1 MKLKNSGFSVKL
13 MTASVFLES
22 VFASQP
28 MVLLLLK

>member
-1 MKLKNSGFSVKL
+1 